1 MKRSYEFAVSKLTEL
16 ITWLPQYARQELHRF
31 ANELPATQ
39 AVRRL
44 SSVAKWLDAL
54 SSYRNLEGRPDVQT
68 ELVEEFRTAW
78 PHNQID
84 SWFQLLD
91 VFDQWMAD
99 RFVRKEFSNI
109 RYILRKRVGRF
120 SNDVGDVLFSAIT
133 ELALDSSL
141 DTNDQEGLVKVFR
154 VLSNQRP
161 MASTIS
167 GVLSVIPHM
176 RPRLVFLLRRT
187 IDRITRSSRN
197 DVGFSYNDAEAL
209 ADRRVGPLQQVE
221 DREFVHKLAEAIE
234 ALPLPHQQV
243 LRARLSGLTYQM
255 IAQVLGA
262 PMTSV
267 YRIYKE
273 AITKLLPRL
282 PTDWQDKT

>member
-120 SNDVGDVLFSAIT
+120 
-133 ELALDSSL
+133 
-141 DTNDQEGLVKVFR
+141 
-154 VLSNQRP
+154 
-161 MASTIS
+161 
-167 GVLSVIPHM
+167 
-176 RPRLVFLLRRT
+176 
-187 IDRITRSSRN
+187 
-197 DVGFSYNDAEAL
+197 
-209 ADRRVGPLQQVE
+209 
-221 DREFVHKLAEAIE
+221 
-234 ALPLPHQQV
+234 
-243 LRARLSGLTYQM
+243 
-255 IAQVLGA
+255 
-262 PMTSV
+262 
-267 YRIYKE
+267 
-273 AITKLLPRL
+273 
-282 PTDWQDKT
+282 

>member
-1 MKRSYEFAVSKLTEL
+1 MLS
-16 ITWLPQYARQELHRF
+16 
-31 ANELPATQ
+31 ANTQ
-39 AVRRL
+39 
-44 SSVAKWLDAL
+44 
-54 SSYRNLEGRPDVQT
+54 Q
-68 ELVEEFRTAW
+68 
-78 PHNQID
+78 
-84 SWFQLLD
+84 
-91 VFDQWMAD
+91 
-99 RFVRKEFSNI
+99 
-109 RYILRKRVGRF
+109 
-120 SNDVGDVLFSAIT
+120 
-133 ELALDSSL
+133 ALDSSL